1 MRSVLVRY
9 KVKSAEAAAENERL
23 IRQVFEQ
30 LVRDKP
36 AGMRYQAFKL
46 SDGMSFAHVA
56 SHDAADGNPLVKS
69 EAFKAFVAGI
79 KERCAEQPVQTEM
92 TMVGA
97 YDALDPGSNPG

>member
-1 MRSVLVRY
+1 
-9 KVKSAEAAAENERL
+9 
-23 IRQVFEQ
+23 
-30 LVRDKP
+30 
-36 AGMRYQAFKL
+36 
-46 SDGMSFAHVA
+46 
-56 SHDAADGNPLVKS
+56 VKS